1 MIHQA
6 FQWGPPTPTLH
17 RTPHPSVEPSQPC
30 ASCHGPLTCP
40 QKQLLLSGLPSQGLR
55 QLAAAQEGS
64 DADWSIADMRDP
76 LLTRQSHW
84 VLPEPSL
91 TALLLQ
97 LCLELVHCRPELEG
111 QRGSWEGPE
120 EAGTHPPKHHDTQPL
135 FSRISGNAVPRALPL
150 SFP

>member
-1 MIHQA
+1 
-6 FQWGPPTPTLH
+6 
-17 RTPHPSVEPSQPC
+17 
-30 ASCHGPLTCP
+30 
-40 QKQLLLSGLPSQGLR
+40 
-55 QLAAAQEGS
+55 
-64 DADWSIADMRDP
+64 MRDP

-111 QRGSWEGPE
+111 QRGGWEGPE
-120 EAGTHPPKHHDTQPL
+120 EAGTHPPKHHDTRPL